1 MIIIIKKQYRKCWQ
15 GYDKIETLY
24 IAGGD
29 VKGEVAIENSSLN
42 VHSIIVHNPKQKQL
56 KCPSTENE

>member
-1 MIIIIKKQYRKCWQ
+1 MMIIIKKQYRKCWQ

-29 VKGEVAIENSSLN
+29 VKGEVAIENSLVAS
-42 VHSIIVHNPKQKQL
+42 QKI
-56 KCPSTENE
+56 KVMM